1 MKADHS
7 LHCGHPCSTF
17 EVGEAQVLKLRA
29 PADFRLHDLQLE
41 CPLHR
46 PVVQEHLCR
55 THQHTEQRVRCRAGQ
70 QLCPEPGGE
79 RLIRRF
85 LPRNLWGRI
94 DRVGCGLLWLYVAV
108 KQRLKRWTTTSD
120 RQSERRSK
128 ALRISIRT
136 LHCTQFGRVRA
147 ACKEVS
153 APRPATSRPSTGRRR
168 LPRVSRPGFPL
179 RPRTCRR

>member
-46 PVVQEHLCR
+46 PVVQE
-55 THQHTEQRVRCRAGQ
+55 

-79 RLIRRF
+79 RFIRRF

-136 LHCTQFGRVRA
+136 LHCKQFGRVRA

-168 LPRVSRPGFPL
+168 LPRVSWPGFPL
-179 RPRTCRR
+179 LFPHRPRTCRR